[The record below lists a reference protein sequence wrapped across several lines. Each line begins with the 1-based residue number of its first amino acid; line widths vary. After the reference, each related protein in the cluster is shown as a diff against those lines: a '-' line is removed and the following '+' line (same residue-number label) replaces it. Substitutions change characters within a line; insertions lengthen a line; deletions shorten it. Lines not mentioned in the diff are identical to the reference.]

1 MNLKNIKSNQ
11 IILFVVA
18 LMLVSAGYLSYSMK
32 GTPVLV
38 TLSQKMRYLVLEMH
52 N

>member
-32 GTPVLV
+32 E
-38 TLSQKMRYLVLEMH
+38 TLSQKMRYLALETH